1 MKKLL
6 IMFFLVLLS
15 TPSIANSLLNN
26 GINIEDSKFWGD
38 YIFKRIDSGEVS
50 YEWTFNNEFS
60 TLIIIKSE
68 CSACTPFNLSDVNE
82 INKID
87 DFNVSAV
94 LISHKY
100 GNGIYQIHKHPKN
113 IDFFVFKLFHKG
125 FYYKFQLGVN
135 SAADQKEAFEQNI
148 EFLKMINIFTIS

>member
-15 TPSIANSLLNN
+15 TPSIANSLLSN

-38 YIFKRIDSGEVS
+38 YIFKRIDSDEVS

-68 CSACTPFNLSDVNE
+68 CNACTPFNLSDVIE

-87 DFNVSAV
+87 DFNVSAI

-100 GNGIYQIHKHPKN
+100 GNGIYQVHKHPKN

-135 SAADQKEAFEQNI
+135 SVTDQKEAFEQNI